1 MTLAAVTNGPRAL
14 DVVVIWSRIGV
25 SLGQWKWAIQENA
38 DFTHDSDNRSLFKK
52 ICTDQLSNNSK
63 RFLHKY
69 LCNYQN
75 NKIYVLTDTHR
86 EEAPKYYLEHV
97 LSVA

>member
-38 DFTHDSDNRSLFKK
+38 DFTHDSDNRSLFKTQRMFYAY
-52 ICTDQLSNNSK
+52 I
-63 RFLHKY
+63 FM
-69 LCNYQN
+69 
-75 NKIYVLTDTHR
+75 
-86 EEAPKYYLEHV
+86 
-97 LSVA
+97 